1 MGAVVELITIDGIT
15 YSPDELE
22 ELLGIDR
29 LDPPYD
35 TAELQALIDEAN
47 DESSSALAELVGAL
61 LLLALIPG
69 LPRDRIVYAVRP
81 ESYYQGRRPIPQHQL
96 GARVFADAQQTA
108 TRLQRLTDDLT
119 AGRISLEQWQRQVGG
134 AMLRGQM
141 RMAQGGAGTAGRLT
155 PRHLE
160 ALRQRLRD
168 ELGAVADVADRIAR
182 GDISEKM
189 LRYRAGKWGY
199 NTGAA
204 FWEAQHIAHSD
215 GRWLARR
222 VLGGNVNHCED
233 CIDLQSPE
241 WRPAEDVTPPGVDCR
256 CRGRCLCQIAYRPVT
271 LSDRLP
277 IG

>member
-1 MGAVVELITIDGIT
+1 MAVELITIDGIT

-47 DESSSALAELVGAL
+47 EESSSALAELVGAL

-69 LPRDRIVYAVRP
+69 VSRDRIVYAVRP
-81 ESYYQGRRPIPQHQL
+81 EAYYQGRRPIPQHQL
-96 GARVFADAQQTA
+96 GSRVFADAQQTA

-222 VLGGNVNHCED
+222 SLDPAAEHC
-233 CIDLQSPE
+233 PE
-241 WRPAEDVTPPGVDCR
+241 CPNYSTNGEWLPAEQVVPVGSECSCRSRCR
-256 CRGRCLCQIAYRPVT
+256 CRCDFRPVT